1 MRNNLKKT
9 LIVVPMILFL
19 CMSYM
24 GTIVKADDKIS
35 QTSMIESS
43 SENITN
49 ANTASAQTNNT
60 NTIDNKTSTISNT
73 GVNTNQNSALNNSGI
88 TQKQENSEQ
97 SQSSGNVSKS
107 GNSSAGSKEE
117 TALTQNVPGWKNING
132 KLYYVTKDGIVKAT
146 GWFQEEDENPDAKN
160 DNEYYLDEDHS
171 AVTGWKQIRKSWYYF
186 DEAGVKQT
194 GWKYIKYNWYY
205 FDKDG
210 EMQTGWIKANGNK
223 YYFNDEGAMSI
234 GKKYIDDK
242 WYYFGATGI
251 LQTGFY
257 INQGKLYYSE
267 TDGTMAVNEWVK
279 TKSNKYYIK
288 ADSSVATGNAIIDNV
303 AETFDSDGKYIGTGE
318 IKDHLFVKYLSV
330 GNADCAFI
338 KLPSGET
345 ALIDTGTPE
354 SSQKV
359 IDFLKEQNLKENDGK
374 GVIDYIIITHAHSDH
389 IGGLASIL
397 ENFKVKKVYMPEIA
411 KMKDW
416 YSNIKVTKEN
426 QANVEMMKIDY
437 NVYNDAVKA
446 MKEKDL
452 EFTNTKKGEFI
463 DKDKILQF
471 VESDKNFGPIG
482 TPQIVADYWGINENS
497 AIVFLNYGDLK
508 ELFTADMEWNSEK
521 DFWKSDLLQG
531 QTIDVLKVPHHG
543 YDTSSTPDFVRYLK
557 PIMGVISRDK
567 GGNTKGIAYKN
578 LVSNGVTIYETSAKD
593 GISIYATPEN
603 WTVGN

>member
-1 MRNNLKKT
+1 MRNNFKKI
-9 LIVVPMILFL
+9 LIVVPIILFL

-24 GTIVKADDKIS
+24 GTIVRAEDKVN
-35 QTSMIESS
+35 QTSTDISNN
-43 SENITN
+43 ENQTN
-49 ANTASAQTNNT
+49 TNIANTQN
-60 NTIDNKTSTISNT
+60 DNKTNTTNNKSTNSTSN
-73 GVNTNQNSALNNSGI
+73 
-88 TQKQENSEQ
+88 NSEQ
-97 SQSSGNVSKS
+97 SQSSENVSETE
-107 GNSSAGSKEE
+107 NSSAVKKEE
-117 TALTQNVPGWKNING
+117 NPLTENISGWKNING
-132 KLYYVTKDGIVKAT
+132 KLYYATKDGIVKEK
-146 GWFQEEDENPDAKN
+146 GWFKEKDENPNVKN

-171 AVTGWKQIRKSWYYF
+171 AITGWKEIHKSWYYF

-205 FDKDG
+205 LDKDG
-210 EMQTGWIKANGNK
+210 IMQTGWIKGDGNR
-223 YYFNDEGAMSI
+223 YYFNDEGVMSI

-242 WYYFGATGI
+242 WYFFGATGI

-267 TDGTMAVNEWVK
+267 NDGTMSANEWVK
-279 TKSNKYYIK
+279 TRSSKYYIK
-288 ADSSVATGNAIIDNV
+288 ADSSAITGNAIIDNV
-303 AETFDSDGKYIGTGE
+303 AERFDDNGKYIGPGDVKE
-318 IKDHLFVKYLSV
+318 HLFIKYLSV

-354 SSQKV
+354 SSQDV
-359 IDFLKEQNLKENDGK
+359 INFLKEQNLKKDDGK
-374 GVIDYIIITHAHSDH
+374 GVVDYIIITHAHSDH

-397 ENFKVKKVYMPEIA
+397 ENFNVKKVYMPEIA

-416 YSNIKVTKEN
+416 YSNIEVTEEN
-426 QANVEMMKIDY
+426 RANVEMMKIDY

-446 MKEKDL
+446 MKDKNL

-463 DKDKILQF
+463 DKDNVLQF

-482 TPQIVADYWGINENS
+482 TPQIVADYWGVNENS

-508 ELFTADMEWNSEK
+508 ALFAADMEWNSEK

-531 QTIDVLKVPHHG
+531 KQIDVLKVSHHG

-567 GGNTKGIAYKN
+567 DGSTKGIAYKN

-593 GISIYATPEN
+593 GVSIYATPEN
-603 WTVGN
+603 WTVGK